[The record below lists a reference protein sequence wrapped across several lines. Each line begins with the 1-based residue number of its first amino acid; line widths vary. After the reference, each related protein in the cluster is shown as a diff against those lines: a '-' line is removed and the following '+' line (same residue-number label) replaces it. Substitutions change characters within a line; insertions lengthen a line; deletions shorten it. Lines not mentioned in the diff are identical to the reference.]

1 MISIHAPLHVA
12 INVSDLSRAEAFYGG
27 VLGLQKVDRSLKF
40 PGIWYQVGEF
50 QLHLIE
56 AADWQTSAQHPKW
69 GRNAHVAFA
78 IADVEAAKSALVE
91 ADWPGSDQRFGA
103 SGAVYPG
110 PGWQY
115 YRTDPDCV
123 TNITNFLRGA
133 KATALKVKSGLYH
146 LMHCGFCTLGNRQP
160 LPTFRAFL
168 TALRRFT
175 MI

>member
-91 ADWPGSDQRFGA
+91 ADCPVQTSA
-103 SGAVYPG
+103 SGRPALFT
-110 PGWQY
+110 Q
-115 YRTDPDCV
+115 DPDG
-123 TNITNFLRGA
+123 NIIE
-133 KATALKVKSGLYH
+133 
-146 LMHCGFCTLGNRQP
+146 
-160 LPTFRAFL
+160 L
-168 TALRRFT
+168 TQ
-175 MI
+175 IV